1 MADDIEGGGSEG
13 AERLELDGV
22 VENVEDVGVLAK
34 EDGSAAVEMKAL
46 GEAAEE
52 VERDGW
58 RGGVGGENEVL
69 YGDDS
74 EKVLVFL
81 H

>member
-1 MADDIEGGGSEG
+1 MADNIEGRGSEG
-13 AERLELDGV
+13 AEGLELDGV
-22 VENVEDVGVLAK
+22 VENVEDVGVLAEK
-34 EDGSAAVEMKAL
+34 DGGAAVEMEAL

-52 VERDGW
+52 VEGDGR
-58 RGGVGGENEVL
+58 RGGVGGKNEVL

-74 EKVLVFL
+74 EEVLVFL